1 MPESRIEYQLFKPP
15 RFEEQK
21 MKRTMALATLLAAAT
36 AVAAEPPFKGDAA
49 KAQATVNQVCAAC
62 HAADGNSQI
71 AANPKL
77 AGQIP
82 EYLYKQLTNFKAAA
96 GKKAERENP
105 VMAGMVANLSPE
117 DMRNLAAHFAGQTA
131 KAGAAKSKDLVALGQ
146 KIYRGGI
153 AGKGVPACASC
164 HGPNAAGMPAQY
176 PRLSGQHAEYVE
188 AQLKAFRSGERAN
201 DVNGSMRGVAGKLS
215 DREIQA
221 AADYIAGLR

>member
-1 MPESRIEYQLFKPP
+1 
-15 RFEEQK
+15 
-21 MKRTMALATLLAAAT
+21 MKRVLALAAVLAAMAS
-36 AVAAEPPFKGDAA
+36 VQAEPAFRGDAA
-49 KAQATVNQVCAAC
+49 KAQAMVDQVCAAC

-71 AANPKL
+71 AVNPKL

-82 EYLYKQLTNFKAAA
+82 EYLYKQLTNFKAAE

-105 VMAGMVANLSPE
+105 VMAGMVASLSPE
-117 DMRNLAAHFAGQTA
+117 DMRNLAAYFAGKAA
-131 KAGAAKSKDLVALGQ
+131 KPGAAKNKDLVALGQ

-153 AGKGVPACASC
+153 ANKGVAACASC

-176 PRLSGQHAEYVE
+176 PRLSGQHFEYIE

-201 DVNGSMRGVAGKLS
+201 DPNGSMRGVAGKLS

-221 AADYIAGLR
+221 AADYVAGLH

>member
-1 MPESRIEYQLFKPP
+1 
-15 RFEEQK
+15 
-21 MKRTMALATLLAAAT
+21 MKRILALVVTLSAVAAAG
-36 AVAAEPPFKGDAA
+36 AEPPFKGDAA
-49 KAQATVNQVCAAC
+49 KAQTMVNQVCAAC

-71 AANPKL
+71 AVNPKL

-96 GKKAERENP
+96 GKKAERDNP
-105 VMAGMVANLSPE
+105 VMAGMVAGLSPD
-117 DMRNLAAHFAGQTA
+117 DMRNLSAYYAGQAA
-131 KAGAAKSKDLVALGQ
+131 KPGAAKSKDLVALGQ

-153 AGKGVPACASC
+153 ASKGVAACASC
-164 HGPNAAGMPAQY
+164 HGPNGAGMPAQY
-176 PRLSGQHAEYVE
+176 PRLSGQHAEYLE

-201 DVNGSMRGVAGKLS
+201 DPNGSMRGVADKLS

>member
-1 MPESRIEYQLFKPP
+1 MIRI
-15 RFEEQK
+15 
-21 MKRTMALATLLAAAT
+21 MALAATLAAVAAVA

-71 AANPKL
+71 AVNPKL

-82 EYLYKQLTNFKAAA
+82 EYLYKQLTNFKAVP

-117 DMRNLAAHFAGQTA
+117 DMRNLAAYFAGQVG
-131 KAGAAKSKDLVALGQ
+131 KPGAAKSKDLVALGQ

-153 AGKGVPACASC
+153 ASKGVAACASC

-176 PRLSGQHAEYVE
+176 PRLSGQHAEYTEV
-188 AQLKAFRSGERAN
+188 QLKAFRSGERAN
-201 DVNGSMRGVAGKLS
+201 DPNGSMRGVAGRLS

>member
-1 MPESRIEYQLFKPP
+1 
-15 RFEEQK
+15 
-21 MKRTMALATLLAAAT
+21 MKRILALASVFAAFAAA
-36 AVAAEPPFKGDAA
+36 AAEPPFKGDAA
-49 KAQATVNQVCAAC
+49 KAQSTANQVCAAC

-82 EYLYKQLTNFKAAA
+82 EYLYKQLANFKSAA
-96 GKKAERENP
+96 GKKAERENA
-105 VMAGMVANLSPE
+105 VMASMVAGLSTD
-117 DMRNLAAHFAGQTA
+117 DMRNLAAYYAGQAA
-131 KAGAAKSKDLVALGQ
+131 KPGVAKSKDLVALGQ

-153 AGKGVPACASC
+153 AGKNLPACASC

-188 AQLKAFRSGERAN
+188 AQLKAFRVGERAN
-201 DVNGSMRGVAGKLS
+201 DLNGMMRGATAKMS

-221 AADYIAGLR
+221 VSDYVAGLR

>member
-1 MPESRIEYQLFKPP
+1 
-15 RFEEQK
+15 
-21 MKRTMALATLLAAAT
+21 MKRIMALAATLAAVA

-49 KAQATVNQVCAAC
+49 KAQAMVNEVCAAC

-71 AANPKL
+71 AVNPKL

-82 EYLYKQLTNFKAAA
+82 EYLYKQLTNFKAAS

-105 VMAGMVANLSPE
+105 VMAGMVASLSPA
-117 DMRNLAAHFAGQTA
+117 DMRNLAAYFAGQAA
-131 KAGAAKSKDLVALGQ
+131 KPGAAKSKDLVALGQ

-153 AGKGVPACASC
+153 ASKGVAACGSC

-176 PRLSGQHAEYVE
+176 PRLSGQYAEYIEV
-188 AQLKAFRSGERAN
+188 QLKAFRSGERAN
-201 DVNGSMRGVAGKLS
+201 DPNGSMRGVAAKLS